1 MIIRQPSLIEKLQM
15 AKLTILALL
24 SILSYVPQTM
34 AQSPVLPNGTIPFQ
48 LDTPSLSLPSLLT
61 LPPDSTSQLSPDS
74 PVSECVSPS
83 TESDRIFI
91 KAIEVIGSTVLRL
104 EIQALIKPLENRE
117 LTFADLLCLRSKITE
132 LYLNQGYSNSGA
144 FLPNNQDL
152 SQGTVQIQVV
162 EGKLERIDIIG
173 LQRLQSNYV
182 RSRLELAATTPLNQQ
197 RLQEVLELLQLDP
210 LFSQVNAELTAG
222 SSPGQSI
229 LIVNLQEAPAFHSTL
244 GVDNYRPPSVGSTE
258 GTVSISHNNL
268 LGWGDYFYGEYNK
281 TEGLNFYDLRY
292 DVPINAQDGTV
303 GIRYWN
309 STSGIIQEPF
319 REFEIDSNN
328 ETLSFNI
335 RQPML
340 KTPQEEVALGLL
352 LDLRREQTFLLGQP
366 FSFSIAA
373 DNGSTNLTVL
383 RFIQEWVKRDP
394 SRVLAVRSQFS
405 FGLDLFD
412 ASINNLGIDGQF
424 FSWQGQF
431 QWVQQLSPSILLL
444 GRIDTQ
450 LTPDALLPLEQFSL
464 GGIDSVRGY
473 PQNQL
478 LTDNGIFT
486 SLEVRIPL
494 TADPSVL
501 QLTPFIDAGT
511 GWNNLLPNPNPS
523 TLVGLG
529 TGLRWFIGSGLS
541 FRVDYGVPLISIS
554 NQGNSLQEQGF
565 YFSLRYQPF

>member
-1 MIIRQPSLIEKLQM
+1 M

-48 LDTPSLSLPSLLT
+48 LDTPSLSLPSPLT

-74 PVSECVSPS
+74 PVSECVPPS

-197 RLQEVLELLQLDP
+197 RLQEALELLQLDP

-229 LIVNLQEAPAFHSTL
+229 LIVNLQEAPAFHATL

-478 LTDNGIFT
+478 LTDNGIFA

-494 TADPSVL
+494 TTDPSVL
-501 QLTPFIDAGT
+501 QLTPFMDAGT
-511 GWNNLLPNPNPS
+511 GWNNLLPNPDPS
-523 TLVGLG
+523 TLVGIG
-529 TGLRWFIGSGLS
+529 MGLRWFIGSGLS